1 MAKLSKIEYEA
12 LMALDP
18 SDRTNED
25 RRDIIDFERE
35 EAKAPSLDDVEWAS
49 EIHNMATK
57 NPSTDGIALKET
69 GEYDKA
75 LKILEQERAYNAIKG
90 GRANESYV
98 QPVKRIPDVLN
109 SEFNFNWKSAYE
121 NIKGEKLRD
130 TEADYDKLK
139 KFIDSNMYDLDDPTT
154 LQKIA
159 HGLHM
164 YNSNTMKW
172 TDFINSEQGEE
183 FKKYLADV
191 RENQRKKEVEKIF
204 SGEEP
209 SESYYPGLGS
219 VNVPG
224 SNVALDFGYP
234 VMKESARKA
243 LLNNENPELLLPFI
257 FDAGTNAAMFA
268 GGKPGLVTAPL
279 ISNVGQA
286 VSNDLDPA
294 VAAINTVLGAGTN
307 AVTPYVMSRGGRY
320 FKTPGKNYV
329 QKTAV
334 QDRANVLAKEI
345 GDTENKIKSGALHSL
360 YSKVPKLDN
369 EGNPIASDVLG
380 YVNENKKI
388 LYTDDATRAIKE
400 YGLKDYTIKPLEEAR
415 KHDAGIITDDE
426 LRKYATNKDIARNNW
441 LDVNINPRKVIENF
455 KEQKAISDKRNENL
469 DKLYERMNRPDV
481 YFVNKEGQ
489 RIKKPSIKPDVNKIL
504 SDLASGKKISDM
516 NMREL
521 YALGYKPKESVLSFL
536 WRTSPELVQ
545 NYFTNFM
552 GRTVPAGATMRL
564 PNMLL
569 GTDLNKFIKEK
580 KNEKPKISEIFGG
593 E

>member
-1 MAKLSKIEYEA
+1 MAKLSKIEHDA
-12 LMALDP
+12 LIALDP
-18 SDRTNED
+18 ADLTNED

-49 EIHNMATK
+49 AIHDMATK

-69 GEYDKA
+69 GDYDKA

-90 GRANESYV
+90 GQANKNYV
-98 QPVKRIPDVLN
+98 QPVKRIPDDLN

-121 NIKGEKLRD
+121 NVKNEKLRD

-159 HGLHM
+159 HDLHM

-191 RENQRKKEVEKIF
+191 RDNQRKNAINDIF
-204 SGEEP
+204 DNE
-209 SESYYPGLGS
+209 
-219 VNVPG
+219 
-224 SNVALDFGYP
+224 SNVAVDFGFP
-234 VMKESARKA
+234 VAKESARKA
-243 LLNNENPELLLPFI
+243 LLNNENPELGLPLA
-257 FDAGTNAAMFA
+257 FDFGTNAAMFV
-268 GGKPGLVTAPL
+268 GGKPGLVMAPF
-279 ISNVGQA
+279 ISNFGQA

-320 FKTPGKNYV
+320 FKTPGKNYL

-345 GDTENKIKSGALHSL
+345 GDTENKLKSGALHSL

-369 EGNPIASDVLG
+369 EGNPVAADVLG

-388 LYTDDATRAIKE
+388 LYTDDATKAIKE
-400 YGLKDYTIKPLEEAR
+400 YGLKGYTIKPLEEAR

-441 LDVNINPRKVIENF
+441 LDININPRKAVQNF

-536 WRTSPELVQ
+536 WRTSPDLVQ